1 MSSAVADREFRVC
14 TAASCEDIMAE
25 KKGILAVSFGTSYE
39 RARKEAIDA
48 VEEQWRSVFPD
59 CELRRAFT
67 SPRIIRKL
75 AAQGLSV
82 PDVAQALKG
91 MEAEGF
97 THVWVQPTLL
107 IPGEEYDRLCEAV
120 KVLEHDFTLLKIGE
134 PLLCQEED
142 YDNAVRI
149 MMEKYPVREG
159 EACVLMG
166 HGTPHDAGHIYRTIG
181 KKLEAQSAGRYSLAT
196 VEGEPAIEE
205 AADKLPR
212 DVRKVTLVPFMLVAG
227 DHAMNDMAGSGSS
240 SFRSVLEARG
250 YEVEC
255 VIRGMGA
262 YPEIRALYDDKLR
275 KLRSDDAEKA
285 LEET

>member
-1 MSSAVADREFRVC
+1 MSSAAAAESFRVC
-14 TAASCEDIMAE
+14 AAVLNEDIMAD

-39 RARKEAIDA
+39 RARKESIDA

-67 SPRIIRKL
+67 SPRIIRRL

-82 PDVAQALKG
+82 PDVVQALKC
-91 MEAEGF
+91 MKAEGF

-107 IPGEEYDRLCEAV
+107 IPGEEYERLCEAV
-120 KVLEHDFTLLKIGE
+120 APFACDFALLKIGE

-149 MMEKYPVREG
+149 MMDKYPVRKG

-166 HGTPHDAGHIYRTIG
+166 HGTPHDANYIYKRIG
-181 KKLEAQSAGRYSLAT
+181 EKLETKSEGRYSLAT
-196 VEGEPAIEE
+196 VEGDPAIEE
-205 AADKLPR
+205 VADRLPR

-227 DHAMNDMAGSGSS
+227 DHAMNDMAGQEPG
-240 SFRSVLEARG
+240 SFRSALEARG

-262 YPEIRALYDDKLR
+262 YPEIRALYDAKLR
-275 KLRSDDAEKA
+275 KLRSDDEEKA

>member
-1 MSSAVADREFRVC
+1 MVYCTRAENQAPQNAAICEEPMAD
-14 TAASCEDIMAE
+14 

-67 SPRIIRKL
+67 SPRIIRRL

-82 PDVAQALKG
+82 PDVMQALKR
-91 MEAEGF
+91 MKAEGF

-120 KVLEHDFTLLKIGE
+120 KPFACDFALLKVGE

-142 YDNAVRI
+142 CDNTVRI
-149 MMEKYPVREG
+149 VMEKYPVRSG
-159 EACVLMG
+159 EACILMG
-166 HGTPHDAGHIYRTIG
+166 HGTPHDAGHIYQRIRR
-181 KKLEAQSAGRYSLAT
+181 KMEEQSEGRYSLAT
-196 VEGEPAIEE
+196 VEGDPGIEE
-205 AADKLPR
+205 VAEKLPG

-227 DHAMNDMAGSGSS
+227 DHAMNDMAGEEPG
-240 SFRSVLEARG
+240 SFRSVLEAKG

-262 YPEIRALYDDKLR
+262 YPEIRALYDAKLR
-275 KLRSDDAEKA
+275 KNLG
-285 LEET
+285 EETIV